1 MGQADTLVAF
11 GGVYSDYEAA
21 KADYEAVR
29 DVYEST
35 DLIETYDAAV
45 IRKKDNGKVK
55 IADKHEQPMH
65 KGAWHGAGW
74 GLAAGLGLALFPAAA
89 IGGGLLAA
97 TAGGGAAIGA
107 ITGHASG
114 GMSRS
119 DLKELGEGLDAGE
132 AGLIVVAAADVED
145 QVAAA
150 MTRADNV
157 ITKNL
162 ELDEAAL
169 DEDISEA
176 EAEAS

>member
-1 MGQADTLVAF
+1 MGQADTLVML
-11 GGVYSDYEAA
+11 GGVYSNYEAA

-29 DVYEST
+29 DVYVST
-35 DLIETYDAAV
+35 DLIDTYDAAV
-45 IRKKDNGKVK
+45 IMKKDNGKVK

-107 ITGHASG
+107 IAGHASA

-132 AGLIVVAAADVED
+132 AGLIVVAATDVED

-150 MTRADNV
+150 LTRADNV
-157 ITKNL
+157 ITKQ
-162 ELDEAAL
+162 LDVDEEAL
-169 DEDISEA
+169 NEDVSEA
-176 EAEAS
+176 EADAG